1 MLSVNIRNLIL
12 LVLGHCTLG
21 STAPMLVLINGFI
34 GVRLAPSEAWA
45 TLGMG
50 TLVAGTALST
60 LPAARLAQAYGRR
73 RGFLAAVG
81 LCLAGSALAM
91 VSIAIQSFA
100 LFCVA
105 MALLGST
112 LAFVQQFRF
121 AAAENAEPQRISL
134 AVSLILF
141 AGIGAAMI
149 GPRLG
154 VVAVNWVPDYPYM
167 GSFLALML
175 LAVLCGA
182 LMWFYRGATVTASA
196 TPTLRLPRKALW
208 RADYTLGVIC
218 GATSFA
224 VMSLVMTATPI
235 SMHHH
240 QGLSLSDTSA
250 VIQWHIVAMFLP
262 SLLTGYVMQRLGVYW
277 VALLGL
283 LCNLA
288 CVYLALSGVTL
299 THYLAALILLGGGWN
314 ALFMAGTQMVAT
326 THPGPERFQAQ
337 ATNDFIVFACQGV
350 ASLCA
355 GFLLAQI
362 GWQGLNMVALAM
374 LLICLMVWLHL
385 VLIKQIGR
393 VQTATE

>member
-1 MLSVNIRNLIL
+1 MNFRNLIL

-60 LPAARLAQAYGRR
+60 LPAASLAQRYGRR
-73 RGFLAAVG
+73 RGFLVAAG
-81 LCLAGSALAM
+81 LCLTGCGVALLSL
-91 VSIAIQSFA
+91 VLESFV

-121 AAAENAEPQRISL
+121 AAAENAPPERISL
-134 AVSLILF
+134 AVSFILF
-141 AGIGAAMI
+141 AGIGAALI

-154 VVAVNWVPDYPYM
+154 VMAVDWVPDYPYM

-175 LAVLCGA
+175 LALFCGG
-182 LMWFYRGATVTASA
+182 LMWFYRGPAVTVSDAPAS
-196 TPTLRLPRKALW
+196 RLPARALW
-208 RADYTLGVIC
+208 RGPYVLGVIC

-240 QGLSLSDTSA
+240 QGLSLADTSS

-262 SLLTGYVMQRLGVYW
+262 SLATGFVIQRLGVYW
-277 VALLGL
+277 VALLGI

-288 CVYLALSGVTL
+288 CIYMALSGVSL
-299 THYLAALILLGGGWN
+299 SHYLAALVLLGCGWN

-337 ATNDFIVFACQGV
+337 ANNDFVVFACQGV
-350 ASLCA
+350 ASLSA
-355 GFLLAQI
+355 GFLLALI
-362 GWQGLNMVALAM
+362 GWQGLNLVALAM
-374 LLICLMVWLHL
+374 LLVCLLSWLHI
-385 VLIKQIGR
+385 VLFKQVGR
-393 VQTATE
+393 VQTAA